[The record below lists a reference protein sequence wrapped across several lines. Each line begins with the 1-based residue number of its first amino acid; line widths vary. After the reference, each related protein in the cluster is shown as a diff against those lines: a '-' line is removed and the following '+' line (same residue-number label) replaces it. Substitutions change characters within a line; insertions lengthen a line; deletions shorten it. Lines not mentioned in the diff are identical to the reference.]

1 MIGEGGEDVMEDIE
15 MWRKRFAIYVRDFFV
30 VRLFVSYYLSG
41 YPILSFICMI
51 IFITLLPSLLLAR
64 GMSALDIDVYQDKF
78 PILS

>member
-1 MIGEGGEDVMEDIE
+1 

-30 VRLFVSYYLSG
+30 VRSFVSYYLSG

-51 IFITLLPSLLLAR
+51 IFITLLPSLLLAQ

-78 PILS
+78 PIFS